1 MLKKNGPLA
10 RGEFEN
16 GRLQTFRIRKPRGD
30 YEVIDA
36 ARKNY
41 SHTAVNFFKKGPRNS
56 LSTPYR
62 TDAEI

>member
-1 MLKKNGPLA
+1 MA
-10 RGEFEN
+10 RGDFEH

-41 SHTAVNFFKKGPRNS
+41 SATASNFFKKGPSHS
-56 LSTPYR
+56 LSSRNAYKTQ
-62 TDAEI
+62 DEIQKEKK